1 MVNIEDTEEMNAE
14 IQCVTEQRFD
24 LSMSA
29 TITISSLQEK
39 LGFLSDTKFATNLL
53 SRDIDIPDVVDN
65 VMAMVLREII
75 NCLAP

>member
-53 SRDIDIPDVVDN
+53 SRDIDIPEDVEDVT
-65 VMAMVLREII
+65 VMY
-75 NCLAP
+75 